1 MTFKEFIII
10 FCKNDKNIIDLFP
23 KIDYNKIKLQKLNLY
38 ENNFF
43 NEKWKKIPYYNYELS
58 NYGRIRNLTTKKIKS
73 QRMSM
78 YGNQIVLWNNSEGKL
93 FTISRL
99 VANIYIRKVKNNEKV
114 IHINKNIRD
123 NYYKNL
129 KIERINK

>member
-43 NEKWKKIPYYNYELS
+43 NEKWKK
-58 NYGRIRNLTTKKIKS
+58 
-73 QRMSM
+73 
-78 YGNQIVLWNNSEGKL
+78 NSIL
-93 FTISRL
+93 QL
-99 VANIYIRKVKNNEKV
+99 
-114 IHINKNIRD
+114 
-123 NYYKNL
+123 
-129 KIERINK
+129 